1 MKSYLCNL
9 FYLIIPIAVLA
20 NNLRE
25 VEFGD
30 PDLQTVRLAQ
40 KYELRGVTFI
50 KGEKPIGFIFKSFYS
65 GHLRLEME
73 PLHHSKKLYDF
84 FKEIFREPLAPMS
97 KYWGNLGDNL
107 NVEWRLK
114 TENKEAIL
122 QNIEK
127 TMSIEW
133 RKAFD
138 TLFSAHET

>member
-1 MKSYLCNL
+1 
-9 FYLIIPIAVLA
+9 
-20 NNLRE
+20 
-25 VEFGD
+25 
-30 PDLQTVRLAQ
+30 
-40 KYELRGVTFI
+40 
-50 KGEKPIGFIFKSFYS
+50 
-65 GHLRLEME
+65 
-73 PLHHSKKLYDF
+73 
-84 FKEIFREPLAPMS
+84 MS